1 MEDDKFK
8 VLVDRIEKIQI
19 VVDLIQED
27 IGKIYNNNQE
37 LAIRVGGAENQL
49 RELRDSVHNLPQD
62 TKNKVSDAVKPVIT
76 EAKELKESIQEKK
89 VIFMKEQ
96 SVSFFKK
103 IWRWLH

>member
-89 VIFMKEQ
+89 VIYMKEK
-96 SVSFFKK
+96 SVSFFRKV
-103 IWRWLH
+103 WRWLH